1 MLMRRYL
8 VRFDELPID
17 KSSVKSGRNSLE
29 VITAC
34 RCVNVGLFLSGS
46 LRLDVAVSI
55 AIGTLNDLTVVSFLG
70 NTLRRVS
77 PDERSISFFLLK
89 AVEKAQ
95 NLEHDES
102 FIMDNGIELVR
113 SSYDK
118 LMELWGSDIVE
129 VPSVKPER
137 FILDTNL
144 SADRIENNP

>member
-1 MLMRRYL
+1 MRRYL